1 MTDPSIHTDPVV
13 ITGMGI
19 ISALGRSAEE
29 SLKGLSQ
36 GGKPPAAPEIPGC
49 TVTKPSFA
57 AHLPAGRNTDKGRTV
72 ALAGHALDQA
82 VKQACFDETM
92 GKRTGVCA
100 GTTVASQLNDIEFY
114 SQYRNGTVASYDAV
128 HRYLAGNPA
137 EALKRD
143 YGLGGPAMT
152 IVNAC
157 SSGTDAVGTAMA
169 WLAKGQCDTVIA
181 GGADELN
188 RVPIAGFNAL
198 GILSDFPCRPFDA
211 DRDGLNLG
219 EGAAF
224 LVLERLS
231 SAKARGAEPIAE
243 CRAYATASD
252 AYHLTSPRPDGLGLE
267 TAVTKALNRAGISR
281 DRIDFINAHG
291 TGTRTN
297 DQTEGLVFGKLFG
310 KTSKIFSTKGYT
322 GHTLGAAGAIE
333 AVLTVLS
340 LDRQWLPANKGYAEF
355 DETVG
360 IRPVEKEQAVE
371 AEYAMSTSLAFG
383 GMNSVLIFKRYDSEN
398 YR

>member
-1 MTDPSIHTDPVV
+1 MTETSIHTDPVV

-29 SLKGLSQ
+29 SVDTLSKG
-36 GGKPPAAPEIPGC
+36 GGPPAAPEIPGC
-49 TVTKPSFA
+49 TVTKPGFA
-57 AHLPAGRNTDKGRTV
+57 AQLPPGFNTEKGRTL
-72 ALAGHALDQA
+72 ALAGYAFEQA
-82 VKQACFDETM
+82 VKQAGLE
-92 GKRTGVCA
+92 GIPGERTGVCA

-114 SQYRNGTVASYDAV
+114 SRHRNGTVESYDAV

-137 EALKRD
+137 EALKRE
-143 YGLGGPAMT
+143 YGIGGPAMT
-152 IVNAC
+152 LVNAC

-169 WLAKGQCDTVIA
+169 WLTSGRCEAVIA

-198 GILSDFPCRPFDA
+198 GILSDSACRPFDA

-219 EGAAF
+219 EGAGF
-224 LVLERLS
+224 LVLETLS
-231 SAKARGAEPIAE
+231 SANARGAAPMAE
-243 CRAYATASD
+243 CCAYATASD

-267 TAVTKALNRAGISR
+267 TAVTKALDRAGISG

-291 TGTRTN
+291 TGTQTN
-297 DQTEGLVFGKLFG
+297 DRTEGLVFGSLFG
-310 KTSKIFSTKGYT
+310 QTPKIYSTKGYT

-340 LDRQWLPANKGYAEF
+340 LDRQWLPASRGYARF

-360 IRPVEKEQAVE
+360 IRPVEKEQKIE

-383 GMNSVLIFKRYDSEN
+383 GMNSVLIFKRYTSEGD
-398 YR
+398 R

>member
-1 MTDPSIHTDPVV
+1 MPEPLNHTEPVV

-19 ISALGRSAEE
+19 ISALGRSAVECLE
-29 SLKGLSQ
+29 GLSKE
-36 GGKPPAAPEIPGC
+36 GTPPAAPDIPGC
-49 TVTKPSFA
+49 TVTKPSFGA
-57 AHLPAGRNTDKGRTV
+57 ELPSGRDTEKGRTL
-72 ALAGHALDQA
+72 ALAGHAFEQA
-82 VKQACFDETM
+82 VNQAGLEVSA
-92 GKRTGVCA
+92 GERTGICA

-114 SQYRNGTVASYDAV
+114 SRYRKGTVESYDAV

-152 IVNAC
+152 VVNAC

-169 WLAKGQCDTVIA
+169 WLNSGRCDAVIA

-188 RVPIAGFNAL
+188 RVPLSGFNAL
-198 GILSDFPCRPFDA
+198 GILSDSPCRPFDA

-224 LVLERLS
+224 LVLETLS
-231 SAKARGAEPIAE
+231 SAKARGAAPMAE
-243 CRAYATASD
+243 CRAWATASD

-267 TAVTKALNRAGISR
+267 TAVTKALNRAGISGK
-281 DRIDFINAHG
+281 RIGFINAHG
-291 TGTRTN
+291 TGTQTN
-297 DQTEGLVFGKLFG
+297 DRTEGLVFGKLF
-310 KTSKIFSTKGYT
+310 KSSVKIYSTKGHT

-340 LDRQWLPANKGYAEF
+340 LQRQWLPASRGYADF
-355 DETVG
+355 DENVG
-360 IRPVEKEQAVE
+360 IRPVEKEQAIH

-383 GMNSVLIFKRYDSEN
+383 GMNSVLIFKRYNSEGD
-398 YR
+398 R

>member
-1 MTDPSIHTDPVV
+1 MTEPLIQTDPVV

-19 ISALGRSAEE
+19 ISALGGSAVE
-29 SLKGLSQ
+29 SLNALSE
-36 GGKPPAAPEIPGC
+36 GGTPPAPPEIPGC
-49 TVTKPSFA
+49 TITGPSFA
-57 AHLPAGRNTDKGRTV
+57 AHLPCGLNTEKGRTL
-72 ALAGHALDQA
+72 ALADHAFEQA
-82 VKQACFDETM
+82 LKQAGLEGCTDR
-92 GKRTGVCA
+92 RTGVCA

-114 SQYRNGTVASYDAV
+114 SRYRKGVVPSYDAV

-137 EALKRD
+137 EALKRRHN
-143 YGLGGPAMT
+143 LEGPAMT
-152 IVNAC
+152 LVNAC

-169 WLAKGQCDTVIA
+169 WLKNKRCDAVIA
-181 GGADELN
+181 GGSDELN
-188 RVPIAGFNAL
+188 RVPLAGFNAL
-198 GILSDFPCRPFDA
+198 GILSDSPCRPFDA
-211 DRDGLNLG
+211 GRDGLNLG

-224 LVLERLS
+224 LVLETLS

-252 AYHLTSPRPDGLGLE
+252 AYHLTAPRPDGAGLE
-267 TAVTKALNRAGISR
+267 TAVTKALNRAGIAG

-291 TGTRTN
+291 TGTQTN
-297 DQTEGLVFGKLFG
+297 DRTEGLIFGKLFG

-340 LDRQWLPANKGYAEF
+340 LDRQRLPANKGYTEF

-360 IRPVEKEQAVE
+360 IRPVEKEQTIE
-371 AEYAMSTSLAFG
+371 AEYAMSSSLAFG
-383 GMNSVLIFKRYDSEN
+383 GMNSVLIFKRFDSEN